1 MPMNLKQL
9 AASLGLSQTTVS
21 RALNGYPE
29 VSEKTRERIVAA
41 AKAHNYSPSTRA
53 KSLATGRAMAIG
65 HVIPISTKSEIV
77 NPVFADFIA
86 GAGETYAASNYDMI
100 LSIVPDADELQSYR
114 DFVARGTVD
123 GVIVHAPR
131 TDDPRVALLKSLGLP
146 FVVHGR
152 MPIEDQD
159 YPWLDINNRR
169 SFARAT
175 DFLLDLGHRR
185 IALINGVES
194 MDFAQRR
201 RAGFLDALAARELS
215 ADPTLMVSDEMT
227 ETIGY
232 DSACAMLDGPNPPT
246 AFLASSMITAIGIR
260 RAIGERGLTMGRD
273 ISVITHDDELSY
285 LRNGGSVPLFTAT
298 RSSVRAAG
306 QRAARLLMDRISAPE
321 EQPEQVIWE
330 AELTVGQSTGPA
342 PQSSQSS

>member
-9 AASLGLSQTTVS
+9 ADSLGVSQTTVS

-29 VSEKTRERIVAA
+29 VSEKTRARIVAA
-41 AKAHNYSPSTRA
+41 AKTHNYSPSTRA
-53 KSLATGRAMAIG
+53 KSLATGHAMAIG
-65 HVIPISTKSEIV
+65 HVIPISNNSEIV

-100 LSIVPDADELQSYR
+100 LSIVRDEDELQSYR

-131 TDDPRVALLKSLGLP
+131 SDDPRVGLLKSLGLP

-152 MPIEDQD
+152 VPIEDQD
-159 YPWLDINNRR
+159 YAWLDINNRR

-175 DFLLDLGHRR
+175 DFLFDLGHRR
-185 IALINGVES
+185 IALINGSES

-201 RAGFLDALAARELS
+201 RAGFEDAHAMREVVP
-215 ADPTLMVSDEMT
+215 DPDLMVSDEMT
-227 ETIGY
+227 EGIGY
-232 DSACAMLDGPNPPT
+232 ESARNMLDSPNPPT

-260 RAIGERGLTMGRD
+260 RAIGERGLKMGRD
-273 ISVITHDDELSY
+273 VSVITHDDELSY
-285 LRNGGSVPLFTAT
+285 LRNGGPVPLFTAT
-298 RSSVRAAG
+298 RSSVQAAG
-306 QRAARLLMDRISAPE
+306 RSAAQLLLDRIANPESAPS
-321 EQPEQVIWE
+321 QVLWDT
-330 AELTVGQSTGPA
+330 ELTVGQSTGPVA
-342 PQSSQSS
+342 

>member
-9 AASLGLSQTTVS
+9 AESLGVSQTTVS

-29 VSEKTRERIVAA
+29 VSEKTRARIVAA
-41 AKAHNYSPSTRA
+41 AKVHNYSPSTRA

-65 HVIPISTKSEIV
+65 HVIPISNNSEIV

-100 LSIVPDADELQSYR
+100 LSIVRDEDELQSYR

-123 GVIVHAPR
+123 GVIVHGPR
-131 TDDPRVALLKSLGLP
+131 TEDPRVELLKSLGLP

-152 MPIEDQD
+152 VPIEDQN
-159 YPWLDINNRR
+159 YAWLDINNRR

-175 DFLLDLGHRR
+175 EFLFDLGHRR
-185 IALINGVES
+185 IALINGDET

-201 RAGFLDALAARELS
+201 RAGFEDAHGRRGS
-215 ADPTLMVSDEMT
+215 QPDPFLMVSDEMT
-227 ETIGY
+227 EGIGY
-232 DSACAMLDGPNPPT
+232 DSACTMLDAPNPPT
-246 AFLASSMITAIGIR
+246 AFLASSMINAIGIR
-260 RAIGERGLTMGRD
+260 RAIGERGLKMGRD
-273 ISVITHDDELSY
+273 VSVITHDDELSY
-285 LRNGGSVPLFTAT
+285 LRNGGAVPPFTAT
-298 RSSVRAAG
+298 RSSVSAAGRRAA
-306 QRAARLLMDRISAPE
+306 QMLLDRIANPKE
-321 EQPEQVIWE
+321 PPDQVLWE

-342 PQSSQSS
+342 P